1 MPEFGGSCFGI
12 YFVSQQE
19 EASEAEELVM
29 ASLEWVKD
37 PEEDVKQAWERKL
50 VVSSCFSEAFS
61 EMVGLC
67 KNSRWVSCCCVLSML
82 ITGGQNPFV
91 GQKWREISLT
101 GFFLRKRMITYML
114 CSCWLILGRAP
125 FVQAVLEGKGRW
137 SRSISK
143 GK

>member
-50 VVSSCFSEAFS
+50 VVSNCFSEAFS
-61 EMVGLC
+61 EMVGL
-67 KNSRWVSCCCVLSML
+67 
-82 ITGGQNPFV
+82 
-91 GQKWREISLT
+91 
-101 GFFLRKRMITYML
+101 
-114 CSCWLILGRAP
+114 
-125 FVQAVLEGKGRW
+125 
-137 SRSISK
+137 
-143 GK
+143 